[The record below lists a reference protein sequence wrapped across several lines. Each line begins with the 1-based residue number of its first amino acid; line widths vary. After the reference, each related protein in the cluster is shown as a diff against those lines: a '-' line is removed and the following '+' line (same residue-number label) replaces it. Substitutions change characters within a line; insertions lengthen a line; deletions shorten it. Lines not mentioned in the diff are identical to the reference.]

1 MGLWVNS
8 HYFIEIAINYKD
20 YAMNAPNVNDLHE
33 GGLVVF
39 ILSTPPVVY
48 PTRYRCGH

>member
-1 MGLWVNS
+1 MGLRVNS

-20 YAMNAPNVNDLHE
+20 YTMKAPNVNDFNE

-39 ILSTPPVVY
+39 ML
-48 PTRYRCGH
+48 